1 MMWMIILILTL
12 VASFAGIIYLAGK
25 AQMFLTR
32 IKKMSTMKKI
42 YQKLTAFACVLF
54 LLLVIT
60 IIADFINALICILH
74 LLIISLICDLVSWL
88 IKIKNRKAVFL
99 TAVGVAIVYLGIGF
113 YLVHHV
119 WVTDY
124 TITIPAKPDITEA
137 VNITKSNQNM

>member
-74 LLIISLICDLVSWL
+74 LLIISLICDLVGWL

-124 TITIPAKPDITEA
+124 TITIPAKSDITEA

>member
-32 IKKMSTMKKI
+32 IKKVSTMKKI

-74 LLIISLICDLVSWL
+74 LLIISLICDLVGWL

>member
-74 LLIISLICDLVSWL
+74 LLIISLICDLVGWL

>member
-1 MMWMIILILTL
+1 MWMIILILTL

-74 LLIISLICDLVSWL
+74 LLIISLICDLVGWL

>member
-1 MMWMIILILTL
+1 
-12 VASFAGIIYLAGK
+12 
-25 AQMFLTR
+25 MFLTR

-74 LLIISLICDLVSWL
+74 LLIISLICDLVGWL